1 MAKIIKEYETKY
13 DVGNVVIFKKNNAL
27 HVGIIEGYYVDDD
40 NFWFNVRITQDFV
53 YTYSNGGDI
62 AEWDIMGVVDDS
74 LKEKCF
80 KEITEA

>member
-1 MAKIIKEYETKY
+1 MAKIIREYETEY
-13 DVGNVVIFKKNNAL
+13 DVGDVVIFKKNYAL

-40 NFWFNVRITQDFV
+40 NFWFNIRITPNFV

-62 AEWDIMGVVDDS
+62 AEREIMGVVDRD

-80 KEITEA
+80 REITGD